1 MKLPLAFCC
10 AIALTGANAFAADEA
25 PAPASKPG
33 LGHRMLHPFGG
44 GRDVPATPAPA
55 TEKKPGIVHRVL
67 HPFGGG
73 GDTPAT
79 PAPVGEKKPGIVSRV
94 LHPFGGGAGKT
105 NNGKLAAEMK
115 LSPLPLKLSETNRL
129 KVTVTLLNH
138 GKKLAPLDFPTSQ
151 RIEVLI
157 KNSAGKTI
165 EQWSQDQ
172 AFTNEPTVVT
182 INPGERAEY
191 SVEVATR
198 DLSAGQSYLVQGFFP
213 KYDELKAQQTLVP
226 EK

>member
-1 MKLPLAFCC
+1 MKLLPAFCC
-10 AIALTGANAFAADEA
+10 AVALSSAYASAADA
-25 PAPASKPG
+25 TPVPAKKPG
-33 LGHRMLHPFGG
+33 LFHRMLHPFGG
-44 GRDVPATPAPA
+44 GGDAPATPEPVAG
-55 TEKKPGIVHRVL
+55 KKPGIVN
-67 HPFGGG
+67 
-73 GDTPAT
+73 
-79 PAPVGEKKPGIVSRV
+79 RV

-105 NNGKLAAEMK
+105 NNGKLAAELK
-115 LSPLPLKLSETNRL
+115 LSPLPLKLSEANRL
-129 KVTVTLLNH
+129 KVTLTLINH

-191 SVEVATR
+191 TVEVATR
-198 DLSAGQSYLVQGFFP
+198 DLSAGQSYTVQGFFP

>member
-10 AIALTGANAFAADEA
+10 AVVLTVAHAPAADET
-25 PAPASKPG
+25 PAPAKKPG
-33 LGHRMLHPFGG
+33 LMHRMLHPFGG
-44 GRDVPATPAPA
+44 GTDAPATPAPA
-55 TEKKPGIVHRVL
+55 VEKKPGIVNRVL
-67 HPFGGG
+67 HPFGG
-73 GDTPAT
+73 
-79 PAPVGEKKPGIVSRV
+79 S
-94 LHPFGGGAGKT
+94 AGKT
-105 NNGKLAAEMK
+105 SNGKLAVEMK
-115 LSPLPLKLSETNRL
+115 LSPLPLKLAQTNRL
-129 KVTVTLLNH
+129 KVTLTLTNH

-157 KNSAGKTI
+157 KNGAGKTI

-172 AFTNEPTVVT
+172 AFTNEPAVVT

-198 DLSAGQSYLVQGFFP
+198 DLSAGQSYIVQGFFP
-213 KYDELKAQQTLVP
+213 RYAELKAVQTLVP